1 MIVIA
6 IIMIIIMIITMIII
20 ASEFEN
26 TSWFWYAV
34 TAVKTVWGKTQVLW
48 LTCIGWMWEQ
58 TDLPTHL
65 AQIIDGPDMPSIKE
79 DKVDARLE
87 LMH

>member
-1 MIVIA
+1 M
-6 IIMIIIMIITMIII
+6 
-20 ASEFEN
+20 
-26 TSWFWYAV
+26 

>member
-1 MIVIA
+1 MIMAIVIA
-6 IIMIIIMIITMIII
+6 IIMIIIT
-20 ASEFEN
+20 SKFED

>member
-1 MIVIA
+1 M
-6 IIMIIIMIITMIII
+6 
-20 ASEFEN
+20 N
-26 TSWFWYAV
+26 
-34 TAVKTVWGKTQVLW
+34 TVWGKTQVLW

>member
-1 MIVIA
+1 MIMAIVIA
-6 IIMIIIMIITMIII
+6 IIMIIII